1 MPTRTFFSMVV
12 HSVRQVVKQVAVKE
26 EVVEKWMVVMEN
38 EEKVV
43 SLVVITM
50 SPFRNEGRWVLYIRV
65 NDIRNSGGHCMT
77 SRLWELYLLAKSATH
92 TWEGGITKNFPKNTT
107 SD

>member
-1 MPTRTFFSMVV
+1 MPTQTFFGMVV

-43 SLVVITM
+43 SLVVMMKIT
-50 SPFRNEGRWVLYIRV
+50 
-65 NDIRNSGGHCMT
+65 
-77 SRLWELYLLAKSATH
+77 
-92 TWEGGITKNFPKNTT
+92 
-107 SD
+107 